1 SPAVTIGLWPS
12 RDERGVRR
20 PRRRAA
26 HPHAPPR
33 PAGTAGTT
41 FQGGKPTVPTAT
53 ALPSTLRARLT
64 ALARRIRRLRLLR
77 GVSLLVLA
85 LVLPA
90 AGLFATDAWLGLP
103 LPALRGALAAL
114 AGGAVL
120 AAVLGLVLPLR
131 RKPDPGALAALI
143 EEKYPELGER
153 LTSTVE
159 LAGGRDEYHG
169 SAHLIALLL
178 EETAEHA
185 RALAFPAA
193 APAGP
198 PRRLGAAAG
207 VVLILG
213 LTAAAGSEPVA
224 DFGRRLLTSWFTQDV
239 SPPPGYA
246 LHVTPGD
253 VITARGRPLTLSVR
267 LQQH

>member
-1 SPAVTIGLWPS
+1 MAEVRADATDGLPLLLPIVYPPARKPLLCACPSPCPAVTIGLWPS

-53 ALPSTLRARLT
+53 ALPPTLRARLT

-90 AGLFATDAWLGLP
+90 AGLFVADAWLGLP

-131 RKPDPGALAALI
+131 RKPDPGAL
-143 EEKYPELGER
+143 
-153 LTSTVE
+153 
-159 LAGGRDEYHG
+159 
-169 SAHLIALLL
+169 
-178 EETAEHA
+178 
-185 RALAFPAA
+185 
-193 APAGP
+193 
-198 PRRLGAAAG
+198 
-207 VVLILG
+207 
-213 LTAAAGSEPVA
+213 
-224 DFGRRLLTSWFTQDV
+224 
-239 SPPPGYA
+239 
-246 LHVTPGD
+246 
-253 VITARGRPLTLSVR
+253 
-267 LQQH
+267 